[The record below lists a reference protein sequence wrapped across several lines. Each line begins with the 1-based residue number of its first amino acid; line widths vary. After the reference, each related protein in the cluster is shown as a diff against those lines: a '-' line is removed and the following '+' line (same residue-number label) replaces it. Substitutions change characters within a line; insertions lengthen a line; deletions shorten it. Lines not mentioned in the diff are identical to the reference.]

1 MKCEECSFYKRTR
14 PEDNESFRE
23 FCYKFYKFIVDRE
36 PCKLCK
42 EEEAREE

>member
-1 MKCEECSFYKRTR
+1 MTCGECPFYKRTK
-14 PEDNESFRE
+14 PEDNESFQE

-42 EEEAREE
+42 EEQVEE